1 MVRSGAEYRAV
12 ADAGRT
18 RAAEGKLVANFLL
31 LKSDGPIS
39 GFAKN
44 GDAIVLPESGHTGA
58 IIWPRD
64 TSLNLGLLGDFQCV
78 IDFDAEVA
86 HSAFQFAVAKQ
97 QLNGPEILR
106 SLVD

>member
-18 RAAEGKLVANFLL
+18 RAAAGNLVANFLL

-44 GDAIVLPESGHTGA
+44 GDAIVVTNNNQA
-58 IIWPRD
+58 ID
-64 TSLNLGLLGDFQCV
+64 AQNHLLFKVGKTARYGNRV
-78 IDFDAEVA
+78 VYE
-86 HSAFQFAVAKQ
+86 
-97 QLNGPEILR
+97 
-106 SLVD
+106 